1 MSLSVGNCFIQRLW
15 RHGPGRRPLRRI
27 DSMNTLLRSALATGL
42 LISSGWTCAQVT
54 APAPAAPATLAAVK
68 TVSQDLRVV
77 EDDNVRIEETRARG
91 QLQRIVV
98 HTRLGGAGSYEIIVG
113 SPGRDLSKD
122 RGAVGQRAWSLLA
135 F

>member
-1 MSLSVGNCFIQRLW
+1 MR
-15 RHGPGRRPLRRI
+15 
-27 DSMNTLLRSALATGL
+27 TLLRATLSIGL
-42 LISSGWTCAQVT
+42 LVSSGWACAQVSE
-54 APAPAAPATLAAVK
+54 PAPAASATAK
-68 TVSQDLRVV
+68 GVSQDLRVV
-77 EDDNVRIEETRARG
+77 EDDHVRIEETRARG

-122 RGAVGQRAWSLLA
+122 RGAVGQRAWSLLT

>member
-1 MSLSVGNCFIQRLW
+1 
-15 RHGPGRRPLRRI
+15 
-27 DSMNTLLRSALATGL
+27 MNTLLRSALATGL
-42 LISSGWTCAQVT
+42 LISSGWACAQV
-54 APAPAAPATLAAVK
+54 AAPASAASAAVK

-122 RGAVGQRAWSLLA
+122 RGAVGQRAWSLLT